1 MFLFFCKK
9 LMSKQDKLITNQT
22 NVVIFLNMYV
32 AASADTKLYYILKWE
47 NFWIL
52 KHQNES

>member
-9 LMSKQDKLITNQT
+9 LMSKQDKLITNQI
-22 NVVIFLNMYV
+22 NVILFLKMYV
-32 AASADTKLYYILKWE
+32 AASADTQFYYILKWE